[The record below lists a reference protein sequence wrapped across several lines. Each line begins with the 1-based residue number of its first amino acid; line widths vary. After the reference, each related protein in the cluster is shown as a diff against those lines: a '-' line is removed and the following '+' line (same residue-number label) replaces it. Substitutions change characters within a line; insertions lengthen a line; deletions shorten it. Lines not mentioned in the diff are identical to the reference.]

1 MKSEKSPALISE
13 KKRNRIGVGIL
24 VLAILASFWNVIFRN
39 VEELTSGQIEIRIG
53 HQELHTG
60 MREAFQAAI
69 EAYQEIHPN
78 VRIIQVPVPPRTYPA
93 WIRTQLVG
101 GTAPDIVGLSGSQ
114 EEIIEFFLPIT
125 AWVDKPNPY
134 NAGTSLETMPWRD
147 TFFDGMASIRNIVQE
162 SAPGQMFGV
171 MLQSSSMRLYIN
183 RSMLI
188 EITGSDTLPQEY
200 NDLYV
205 IHQKILEYNQR
216 TGKKII
222 PIASCKSYSDYIFS
236 RIVSSQTQKFLLEWS
251 LYMKPWGFFTPMAAG
266 LFKYGET
273 PEFVSSLKL
282 MHEVAQ
288 MLTPGYQQF
297 LPEDAIAAYLQQR
310 SVMLVA
316 GSWDYA
322 VLNDRVAFET
332 LTTSLPIPSTS
343 DPRYGE
349 FTLGSSVEP
358 VGTVTGLGV
367 VRRSP
372 NANVAVDF
380 LQFLTSQG
388 VATQFTAISKRL
400 PAVIDVPIPDE
411 LKIMAVQAEGEI
423 PGFRVDSFLPTHNVN
438 TLIQQHIHKVTGRQP
453 DIQGFAKTIDTELP
467 RYIKEDIKM
476 YHRTDLLRVQKYD
489 GMIVLHYLLPE
500 GHPDRKNWAHYATD
514 QHGAEARVIEYR
526 HWLDSQE

>member
-1 MKSEKSPALISE
+1 MKSGKLRALISE
-13 KKRNRIGVGIL
+13 KTRNGIGVSIL

-39 VEELTSGQIEIRIG
+39 VEELTSNQIEIRIG

-114 EEIIEFFLPIT
+114 EEILEFFLPIT
-125 AWVDKPNPY
+125 DFVDKPNPY
-134 NAGTSLETMPWRD
+134 NLGTSLEKVRWRD
-147 TFFDGMASIRNIVQE
+147 TFFDGMTGIRDIVQE

-171 MLQSSSMRLYIN
+171 MLQTSSMRLYIN
-183 RSMLI
+183 RDMLI
-188 EITGSDTLPQEY
+188 EITGSDRLPQEY
-200 NDLYV
+200 NDLYL
-205 IHQKILEYNQR
+205 IQQKIREYNQR
-216 TGKKII
+216 TGKNII
-222 PIASCKSYSDYIFS
+222 PIASCRNYADYTFN
-236 RIVSSQTQKFLLEWS
+236 RIVNSQTQKFLLEWS
-251 LYMKPWGFFTPMAAG
+251 PHMRTWGFFRPMAAG
-266 LFKYGET
+266 VFKYNET
-273 PEFVSSLKL
+273 PEFLSSLEL

-297 LPEDAIAAYLQQR
+297 LPEDAIATYLQQR
-310 SVMLVA
+310 SLMLVA

-322 VLNDRVAFET
+322 VLTNRVSFET
-332 LTTSLPIPSTS
+332 AITSLPIPSTS
-343 DPRYGE
+343 DPRYGK

-358 VGTVTGLGV
+358 VGTAAGLGV
-367 VRRSP
+367 IRRSP
-372 NANVAVDF
+372 NADVAVDF
-380 LQFLTSQG
+380 LQFLTSQTI
-388 VATQFTAISKRL
+388 AAEFSAISKRL

-411 LKIMAVQAEGEI
+411 LKIMTTQIEGEI

-453 DIQGFAKTIDTELP
+453 DIRGFAETIDTELP

-476 YHRTDLLRVQKYD
+476 YHRTDRLRTQKFD
-489 GMIVLHYLLPE
+489 GMVVLHYMLPE
-500 GHPDRKNWAHYATD
+500 GHPARSNWAHYTTD
-514 QHGAEARVIEYR
+514 QHGAQGRVIEYQ